1 MHRMKALLALVCVAI
16 SGCGGGQEPSAGGV
30 NAPFV
35 KTAVV
40 TSAEAGV
47 LGLTG
52 TVRARYETPV
62 AFQVDGRISARRVD
76 AGQAVRAGQI
86 LFELDAR
93 DLEQASQAVQADVAA
108 AEAALATARA
118 DLGRV
123 RQLKDQNFVSAQ
135 ALDRSE
141 LAERE
146 ARTRLDAVRARL
158 AQARN
163 ALGYARLSTPT
174 AGVLVEVSGESG
186 QVVEAGQRVAT
197 LAREGE
203 REIEVFFP
211 DAVKPPAIGQLV
223 RADGA
228 PLPLRLREVSG
239 AVDPQS
245 RTWRARYSVL
255 TGSDALALGSVV
267 RAAFA
272 APGGDDQALSVP
284 IAALDERGKGPR
296 VWQVVDGRAQPVA
309 VGILALDA
317 EAARVQG
324 GLKAGDKVI
333 ALGTHLLT
341 PGMAVRELV
350 Q

>member
-16 SGCGGGQEPSAGGV
+16 AGCDGGEKPTAAV
-30 NAPFV
+30 DTPFV
-35 KTAVV
+35 KTTAVM
-40 TSAEAGV
+40 SADAGV

-62 AFQVDGRISARRVD
+62 AFQVGGRISARRVD

-93 DLEQASQAVQADVAA
+93 DLEQAVQAARADVAA
-108 AEAALATARA
+108 AEATLATARA

-123 RQLKDQNFVSAQ
+123 RQLKEQNFVSAQ

-163 ALGYARLSTPT
+163 ALGYARLAAPA
-174 AGVLVEVSGESG
+174 AGVLVEVNGEPG
-186 QVVEAGQRVAT
+186 QVVESGQRVAT

-211 DAVKPPAIGQLV
+211 DAARPPAAGQLV

-245 RTWRARYSVL
+245 RTWRARYSVV
-255 TGSDALALGSVV
+255 TGGDALALGSVV

-272 APGGDDQALSVP
+272 TPGRDAQALSVP
-284 IAALDERGKGPR
+284 IAALDERGEGAR
-296 VWQVVDGRAQPVA
+296 VWQVVGGRAQPVA
-309 VGILALDA
+309 VEIVALDA
-317 EAARVQG
+317 ETARVQG
-324 GLKAGDKVI
+324 GLKVGDQVI
-333 ALGTHLLT
+333 ALGTHLLA
-341 PGMAVRELV
+341 PGMAVRELA